1 MLIFKNCSF
10 SYNEDAKGGRP
21 FIVGVRD
28 RESDVKA
35 NIERWDLASLDEN
48 EAREVYELLHEH
60 FKKES

>member
-1 MLIFKNCSF
+1 MNI
-10 SYNEDAKGGRP
+10 EDAKGGRP

-35 NIERWDLASLDEN
+35 NIERWDLVSLDEN